1 MPFWNKSRGAIDTAR
16 SDRSDATRR
25 ARRLVQSWASS
36 TNTKASKDAIS
47 GLETRVGRA
56 IRSALKR
63 GRESRDSEWDRYL
76 TNCLTPAAKKTAIAR
91 SDRSDATRRA
101 RRLVKS
107 TGTLAS
113 RVAISDLETR
123 VTRAIRSALSRARAS

>member
-1 MPFWNKSRGAIDTAR
+1 MPFWSKNTNTIDAVR

-36 TNTKASKDAIS
+36 TNTKASKTAAS

-63 GRESRDSEWDRYL
+63 GREGSVVGD
-76 TNCLTPAAKKTAIAR
+76 KTTAAR

-107 TGTLAS
+107 TDILAS
-113 RVAISDLETR
+113 RAAMSDLETR
-123 VTRAIRSALSRARAS
+123 VARAIRSALSRARA

>member
-1 MPFWNKSRGAIDTAR
+1 MPLWKKKDADATVTR

-36 TNTKASKDAIS
+36 TNTRAGSTTMS
-47 GLETRVGRA
+47 GLEVRTSRA

-63 GRESRDSEWDRYL
+63 GREGGAIAD
-76 TNCLTPAAKKTAIAR
+76 KTAAAR

-101 RRLVKS
+101 HRLVKS
-107 TGTLAS
+107 TDIQVS
-113 RVAISDLETR
+113 RAAMSDLETR
-123 VTRAIRSALSRARAS
+123 VARAISSALKRGRA

>member
-1 MPFWNKSRGAIDTAR
+1 MPFWSKGSTGATDTAR

-36 TNTKASKDAIS
+36 TRASKTATS
-47 GLETRVGRA
+47 GLEICVARA

-63 GRESRDSEWDRYL
+63 GREGSDWIRYL
-76 TNCLTPAAKKTAIAR
+76 EECTPSAKKTAVAR
-91 SDRSDATRRA
+91 RDRSDAARRA

-107 TGTLAS
+107 TDIPAS
-113 RVAISDLETR
+113 RAAMSDLETR
-123 VTRAIRSALSRARAS
+123 VARAIRSALKRGRE

>member
-1 MPFWNKSRGAIDTAR
+1 MPFWNKSAIDTTAAAR

-36 TNTKASKDAIS
+36 TRASKVAAS
-47 GLETRVGRA
+47 GLETRVARA

-63 GRESRDSEWDRYL
+63 GREGGVIGD
-76 TNCLTPAAKKTAIAR
+76 KTAAAR
-91 SDRSDATRRA
+91 SDRSDAGRRT

-107 TGTLAS
+107 TDIIAS
-113 RVAISDLETR
+113 RAAMTDLETR
-123 VTRAIRSALSRARAS
+123 VARAIRSALKRGRA